1 MDDSERLSNL
11 PKIVQLASDTSGI
24 LNPKA
29 MFFTAVLP
37 CLSVS
42 QGWKGSASKPVSE
55 GPRNVLMREGK
66 ETECRKGLHV
76 DGACKEERWWE
87 TNEKQGGGER
97 RCLKE
102 GMVREWGSGC
112 GESWG
117 LGSRSGIWQQKGRN
131 GA

>member
-11 PKIVQLASDTSGI
+11 PKVVQLASDRSGI

-55 GPRNVLMREGK
+55 GPRNVLVRAGK
-66 ETECRKGLHV
+66 EKECAKGLRV
-76 DGACKEERWWE
+76 DGACKEEWWWE
-87 TNEKQGGGER
+87 TNEKQCGDEMR
-97 RCLKE
+97 RA
-102 GMVREWGSGC
+102 W
-112 GESWG
+112 
-117 LGSRSGIWQQKGRN
+117 
-131 GA
+131 